1 VAAAAKASPLPS
13 VASAS
18 ASTAASRTEWSLSQS
33 LSISAGER
41 EEAGEEEEEGAAAAA
56 RACCSCCLRA
66 TAAWS
71 RAREAL
77 TVAFEGGEEV
87 GAVVEGISRFDCELR
102 FPFLSFEAAADAPGE
117 ACPLS
122 EEPAGVEGSDD
133 GAGAE
138 EDEGAAGGQNAET
151 PMPFPS
157 PAGADAGAFEGVA
170 ERLRGKSARAIS
182 RKREKTR
189 SCMRV
194 TGESSS

>member
-1 VAAAAKASPLPS
+1 M
-13 VASAS
+13 
-18 ASTAASRTEWSLSQS
+18 
-33 LSISAGER
+33 
-41 EEAGEEEEEGAAAAA
+41 
-56 RACCSCCLRA
+56 
-66 TAAWS
+66 
-71 RAREAL
+71 REAL

-87 GAVVEGISRFDCELR
+87 GAVVKGISRFDCELR

-122 EEPAGVEGSDD
+122 EEPAGAGVEGSDD

-138 EDEGAAGGQNAET
+138 EDEGASGGQNAET

-182 RKREKTR
+182 RKREKMR